1 MYVWVWMYTCVFVCV
16 CVCVFVAHQLYTNT
30 ITKHT
35 AKTPIWMRLN
45 QNLFSKLK
53 KFHSLYF
60 TDVYLIVAVIE
71 IHFRVHAV
79 LQMIPN
85 TCTHKH
91 ATTFIQPQAER
102 CCVYS
107 GEKMDFYIYI
117 LDKIFDTTRQD
128 SYTDKS
134 STKVYVQNTHI
145 QNKTF
150 AFILGSHVVNN
161 RISPSC
167 QLHRSPQVN
176 QTPS

>member
-1 MYVWVWMYTCVFVCV
+1 
-16 CVCVFVAHQLYTNT
+16 
-30 ITKHT
+30 
-35 AKTPIWMRLN
+35 MRLN

-53 KFHSLYF
+53 KFQSLYF
-60 TDVYLIVAVIE
+60 TDVYLIVAVTE

-85 TCTHKH
+85 MCTRKH

-102 CCVYS
+102 CCVYR
-107 GEKMDFYIYI
+107 GEKREFYIYI
-117 LDKIFDTTRQD
+117 VDKISDTTRQD

-134 STKVYVQNTHI
+134 STKVYAQNTRI

-150 AFILGSHVVNN
+150 TFILGSCVVNN

-167 QLHRSPQVN
+167 QLHRVTSGQSN
-176 QTPS
+176 SIISKYTFQNSSHMLSTFI